1 MYLRIPGLTVVLLSG
16 TLFLSACESSEERA
30 ERYYESGLALLE
42 QGDVAR
48 AEVEFRNVFKIAP
61 DHKDARLAY
70 ARTQRDSGKSRGAF
84 KQYLTLIEFYPENLE
99 GRTELSK
106 IAILNQNWE
115 QAERHGRAAFEIAPD
130 DPETKKIVAALDYA
144 KARRDS
150 DAVAAAAQAEIMKE
164 ILSENP
170 SDAIARR
177 LVTEHMISLGDL
189 QAALP
194 LLNEGLIYE
203 PDSYELLTA
212 KLQVQYQIDDNDGVE
227 ASLKTMVSKFPEDE
241 ELQQSLIAWYLER
254 KDLDGAEAFLRELAQ
269 SPDAGSAEKLV
280 VVKFLSETRGEDAA
294 RTELNRLIET
304 EEDNLV
310 FQALLASV
318 DYEAGNRDQAIQ
330 NLETLLVGAESSE
343 DTRNAKVLLARML
356 VETDNPVGARVLV
369 EEILSEDSGN
379 VAAIKMQA
387 AWLIDED
394 KPGEAIIGL
403 RTALVEAPTDPDI
416 MTLMAKAHERAGSR
430 ELAGERYALAVDV
443 SEAAPAESLRYATF
457 LIADNRMEAAESVL
471 QDALNKSPT
480 HLEMLQTMAG
490 LQIAKQDWNRATRIV
505 WTLRSLGT
513 KEATARANGIE
524 AEVLSRQQRTE
535 ETIDF
540 LKEMLEMDGDDTGAL
555 AALIETQVRAGQLDE
570 ATKTLEAQLAEKPDD
585 PTLRFLRAGLYFLS
599 DDRKRAEQE
608 YKKLFEEQPGN
619 ERVLRTYYSLLIAE
633 GRDAEAGELVDRV
646 IRQDP
651 NAGSAFLL
659 KAERLEKSGDFEG
672 AIEIYEKLYEK
683 NSGSLILAN
692 NLASLITAH
701 RDDEESLERGFA
713 IASRLRGTKFPPLQD
728 TYGWIQYRRGNYED
742 AVKYLEPAAAGLPED
757 PVVQYHLGMTY
768 LALERTAEAKVTLNR
783 ALKIAG
789 DLPLPQF
796 EKAREVLAELETEQ

>member
-1 MYLRIPGLTVVLLSG
+1 MFLRIPGLTAVLLSG

-61 DHKDARLAY
+61 EHKEARLAY
-70 ARTQRDSGKSRGAF
+70 ARTQRDSGKTRGAF

-99 GRTELSK
+99 GRTELAK
-106 IAILNQNWE
+106 IAILSQDWE
-115 QAERHGRAAFEIAPD
+115 AAERHGRAAFELAPD
-130 DPETKKIVAALDYA
+130 DSAVKKIVAALDYA
-144 KARRDS
+144 KARRES
-150 DAVAAAAQAEIMKE
+150 DTREAAVQAEILKDV
-164 ILSENP
+164 LSVDP

-177 LVTEHMISLGDL
+177 LVVEHLISLGDL

-194 LLNEGLIYE
+194 LLNEGLVYE

-212 KLQVQYQIDDNDGVE
+212 KLQVQYQISDDVGVE
-227 ASLKTMVSKFPEDE
+227 TSLKTMVAKFPEDE
-241 ELQQSLIAWYLER
+241 DLQRSLIAWYLER
-254 KDLDGAEAFLRELAQ
+254 KDLDGAEAFLRELADA
-269 SPDAGSAEKLV
+269 PDAENAAKLV
-280 VVKFLSETRGEDAA
+280 VVKFLSETRGEDTA
-294 RTELNRLIET
+294 REELNRLIET
-304 EEDNLV
+304 EEENLV
-310 FQALLASV
+310 FRALLASV
-318 DYEAGNRDQAIQ
+318 DYEQGNKDQAIQ
-330 NLETLLVGAESSE
+330 NLESLLVGAEANE

-356 VETDNPVGARVLV
+356 VETGNPVGARALV
-369 EEILSEDSGN
+369 EEILSEDGGN
-379 VAAIKMQA
+379 VSALKMQA

-394 KPGEAIIGL
+394 KPGQAIIGL

-416 MTLMAKAHERAGSR
+416 MTLMAKAHERSGAR

-443 SEAAPAESLRYATF
+443 ADAAPAESLRYAAF
-457 LIADNRMEAAESVL
+457 LVADKRMEAAESVL
-471 QDALNKSPT
+471 QEALNKAPT
-480 HLEMLQTMAG
+480 NLELLQNMAA
-490 LQIAKQDWNRATRIV
+490 LQITKQEWNRATRIV
-505 WTLRSLGT
+505 WTLRSIGT
-513 KEATARANGIE
+513 TEAVASANGIE
-524 AEVLSRQQRTE
+524 AEILSRQQRTE

-540 LKEMLEMDGDDTGAL
+540 LKGMLETNGDDTGAL

-570 ATKTLEAQLAEKPDD
+570 ATKTLEAQLAQKPND

-599 DDRKRAEQE
+599 DDRLRAEEE
-608 YKKLFEEQPGN
+608 YKKLLQEQPGN

-659 KAERLEKSGDFEG
+659 KAERLEKNGDFEG
-672 AIEIYEKLYEK
+672 AIEIYEDLYEK

-701 RDDEESLERGFA
+701 RDDEESLERGYA

-728 TYGWIQYRRGNYED
+728 TYGWIQYRRGNFEE
-742 AVKYLEPAAAGLPED
+742 AVKYLEPAVAGLPED

-768 LALERTAEAKVTLNR
+768 VALERNAEAIVTLKR
-783 ALKIAG
+783 ALDIAG

-796 EKAREVLAELETEQ
+796 DKAREVLAELEAEQ